1 MSEVF
6 VTWVK
11 VMVAS
16 EKAVSPTVPVP
27 VALIVNVMTCAVAGS
42 AVRSAA
48 SREVA
53 FTIFEMDAFI
63 MDSQSTVRI

>member
-11 VMVAS
+11 VMVAP

-27 VALIVNVMTCAVAGS
+27 VALMVNVMTCAVAGS
-42 AVRSAA
+42 AVKSAA
-48 SREVA
+48 SRKVA
-53 FTIFEMDAFI
+53 VAVVEKDAFI
-63 MDSQSTVRI
+63 VDSQSTVRI